1 MDSKNKPIKAGV
13 KRRNFLVNLP
23 LAAAALTLN
32 SAFGFPVSSEQGGGK
47 LFLKMTDVN
56 GTKSSDGSFQ
66 FSATDL
72 ELLKNGKME
81 SLTIKIGYSFDQH
94 SWQSLNTTVSDK
106 YFMKQLGEIAQKAL

>member
-1 MDSKNKPIKAGV
+1 MNSKNNPKKAGV
-13 KRRNFLVNLP
+13 KRRDFLVNLP

-56 GTKSSDGSFQ
+56 GTKNSDGSFQ

-72 ELLKNGKME
+72 ENLKSGKME
-81 SLTIKIGYSFDQH
+81 SLTIKIGYSVDQRT
-94 SWQSLNTTVSDK
+94 WQSLQTSIADRT
-106 YFMKQLGEIAQKAL
+106 FMKQLTEIAQKA